1 MLVRLTDVWR
11 ENILGRRKSKSNGPG
26 EEFGLVCPRVP
37 AAGRGRGILDEARE
51 ALMRA
56 QPLPGGHRNNGQVVS
71 RAAIAFSHPYKKLL
85 GPRQE
90 GRAEER
96 TWQLWGCARVPMLQ

>member
-1 MLVRLTDVWR
+1 M
-11 ENILGRRKSKSNGPG
+11 
-26 EEFGLVCPRVP
+26 CPRVP

-96 TWQLWGCARVPMLQ
+96 TWQLWGCARVPMLQTVTRGQWQGARSCPLSTSSGNRMFW